1 MKRTCAM
8 NRLWL
13 LGATLLLV
21 TLGSIYWSP
30 SVTGHT
36 WGERAGA
43 RGASDVLAWAGM
55 GGMGPGGMMGGGPMG
70 RQGPEQFASNGERIY
85 ATGVSERSGPI
96 PRAGGPMWIR
106 MMGGGC
112 AVCHGPDGRGGVPV
126 MMGTAIPPDIRYPAL
141 TTGSYEPGGKAT
153 PYTDTL
159 IQRAVTQ
166 GLDADGK
173 PLDATMPRWQMSDA
187 DFADL
192 LTYLK
197 TLR

>member
-1 MKRTCAM
+1 MY
-8 NRLWL
+8 RLWL
-13 LGATLLLV
+13 LGATLLLN
-21 TLGSIYWSP
+21 TLGNIYWSP
-30 SVTGHT
+30 GVMGHT
-36 WGERAGA
+36 WGERVGA
-43 RGASDVLAWAGM
+43 RGVSDVLAWAGM
-55 GGMGPGGMMGGGPMG
+55 GGGPMG
-70 RQGPEQFASNGERIY
+70 RQGPAQFASNGERIY
-85 ATGVSERSGPI
+85 ATGVSERSGTI

-112 AVCHGPDGRGGVPV
+112 AACHGPDGRGGAPV
-126 MMGTAIPPDIRYPAL
+126 MMGTAIPPDIRYQAL
-141 TTGSYEPGGKAT
+141 TTGSYEPGEKAT

-173 PLDATMPRWQMSDA
+173 PLDGTMPRWQMSDA